1 MQTSRLEALKSGV
14 TVQRG
19 ILYEGSTNSLERCS
33 GDVRAR
39 GRKWYRK
46 ASIMPRLVLCSDNKD
61 GDVIIITTIIIIS
74 QHGKHTCFPGIV
86 TSESLT

>member
-1 MQTSRLEALKSGV
+1 MQTSRLEALKSEV

-19 ILYEGSTNSLERCS
+19 ILCEGSTNSLERCS

-46 ASIMPRLVLCSDNKD
+46 ASIMTAAARLL
-61 GDVIIITTIIIIS
+61 
-74 QHGKHTCFPGIV
+74 F
-86 TSESLT
+86 